1 MRTPWVSLIWSYQRT
16 RTYLF
21 MGFGL
26 FLRSNWAHS
35 WLHVGQQHFFF
46 LSKYSFIVDIWFNG
60 YDFVFFLLLLC
71 LCVIIFYLFILTSHI
86 SLFIWY
92 SWVCIISVRD
102 DWKGTSIIIKIYAI
116 SSQQMQI
123 GAACLIGIVF
133 GVKRGMQIS
142 GQLGHRNRWNLCT
155 RNLEYVDMNF
165 RVGLLSWLSE
175 YGEAIKGKSI

>member
-1 MRTPWVSLIWSYQRT
+1 MRTPWVSLIWSHQRT

-116 SSQQMQI
+116 SSQQMQM
-123 GAACLIGIVF
+123 
-133 GVKRGMQIS
+133 GMT
-142 GQLGHRNRWNLCT
+142 LADN
-155 RNLEYVDMNF
+155 EYVYW
-165 RVGLLSWLSE
+165 VGSKVLCQYAWVLKMARKMLLEWEHMAWNYFSKYEQVVEISAFPLN
-175 YGEAIKGKSI
+175 A